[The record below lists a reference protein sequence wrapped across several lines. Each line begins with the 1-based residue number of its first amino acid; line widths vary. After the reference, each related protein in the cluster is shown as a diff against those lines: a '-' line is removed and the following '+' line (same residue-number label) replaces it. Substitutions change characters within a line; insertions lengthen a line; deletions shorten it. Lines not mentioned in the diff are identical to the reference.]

1 MNRMAMFN
9 VFEKNI
15 IQCYLFLFQESEFKK
30 YSFYPGQQLW
40 GPTFCFHKVKW
51 LNQTKA
57 ISDIMECPN
66 KSVRV
71 VVEDVRMVFY
81 MLLYFFSMKYLVTIV
96 YLKSRKRE

>member
-1 MNRMAMFN
+1 MFESK
-9 VFEKNI
+9 VI
-15 IQCYLFLFQESEFKK
+15 SYYLLLFQESEFKK

-51 LNQTKA
+51 LNITKA

-71 VVEDVRMVFY
+71 VVEDVCIAFCTF
-81 MLLYFFSMKYLVTIV
+81 LYFFKI
-96 YLKSRKRE
+96 